1 MARRCWG
8 RRWRT
13 PPGNW
18 TITSSP
24 LFDGVHSLTV
34 KQTDIAGNTSVVSA
48 ALSVTVDT
56 TAPTI
61 AINTIAGDDIV
72 NGSEANAGFAISGT
86 KAGADG
92 QAVTVK
98 IVDSNGNVV
107 DSYTTLAAGG
117 AWSVSVT
124 PAQGLALADGRAR
137 TVTADVSDAAG
148 NSATEATRVITVPLT
163 IAPGEVLVLKGDTLT
178 SPLIENNGTI
188 LVGSNNPSTILG
200 SITGT
205 GGD

>member
-1 MARRCWG
+1 MPA
-8 RRWRT
+8 T
-13 PPGNW
+13 PAW
-18 TITSSP
+18 HR
-24 LFDGVHSLTV
+24 L
-34 KQTDIAGNTSVVSA
+34 

-72 NGSEANAGFAISGT
+72 NNSEANAGFAISGT
-86 KAGADG
+86 ELGADG

-124 PAQGLALADGRAR
+124 PAQALALADGSY

-178 SPLIENNGTI
+178 GPN
-188 LVGSNNPSTILG
+188 
-200 SITGT
+200 
-205 GGD
+205 

>member
-1 MARRCWG
+1 M
-8 RRWRT
+8 
-13 PPGNW
+13 
-18 TITSSP
+18 
-24 LFDGVHSLTV
+24 
-34 KQTDIAGNTSVVSA
+34 VSA

-86 KAGADG
+86 ELGADG

-124 PAQGLALADGRAR
+124 PAQALALADGSY

-163 IAPGEVLVLKGDTLT
+163 IAPGKVLVLNGETLT
-178 SPLIENNGTI
+178 DPLIENNGTI
-188 LVGSNNPSTILG
+188 LVSPIIRQLYWADHHGNGGRIEIKNNSTLQIDGSVGFRADGLLQR
-200 SITGT
+200 
-205 GGD
+205 